1 MPARRPFSR
10 LLPLVHDVTMAA
22 LAALL
27 SVILRVG
34 VDYAAD
40 PVQFLGAIAGLFAI
54 TALPVFLLT
63 GSYRASW
70 RFVSTREAVT
80 LARAAL
86 IANVVFLP
94 VLFFATRLE
103 ALPRSFIVI
112 NQLVLTALLVGPRL
126 GVRLVR
132 EGRLAFD
139 PLGKRPGK
147 PVLVL
152 GSDVEV
158 DLFLRALEGLPETQ
172 LRAVG
177 IIGSRY
183 GQSLRGVPVLGPLD
197 DLDDVLALL
206 ENRDD
211 RPAQIIV
218 ADDQMEAARLK
229 ALVDQAAG
237 LGLNVARVPRV
248 TDLSSGAGSSLALR
262 PIAIEDL
269 LGRPLN
275 QLNLTPVAELVR
287 GRRILVTGAGGS
299 IGSEL
304 VRQAARLDPAALS
317 LIDAN
322 ELALYQI
329 DRELGENHKKLP
341 RQALLI
347 DVRHRARLFQAFE
360 QAKPDLVF
368 HAAALKHVPLVEAN
382 PIEGAE
388 TNILGTMNVAD
399 AANHCG
405 ALAMVLISTDK
416 AVNPTNVMGAT
427 KRVAETYAQALD
439 LAAAPGATRYV
450 TVRFGNVLGST
461 GSVVPLFRSQLA
473 RGGPITVT
481 HPDMKRFFMTIGEA
495 VSLVLQASA
504 SAVSSQT
511 GAGRIHVLDMGEQ
524 MRILDLAYEMIRL
537 AGLEPGRDIAIS
549 FTGLRPGE
557 KLEEELFHDGEPP
570 QPTDIAGIMW
580 AIPRAHDL
588 DHVRAILSEIAES
601 VARVD
606 AQAVKGTMMKLVP
619 EWRQETG
626 PA

>member
-10 LLPLVHDVTMAA
+10 LLPLAHDVTMAA
-22 LAALL
+22 IAALL

-34 VDYAAD
+34 LDYAAD
-40 PVQFLGAIAGLFAI
+40 PVQFLGEIAGLFAL

-112 NQLVLTALLVGPRL
+112 NQLVLTALLLGPRL
-126 GVRLVR
+126 GVRLIR

-147 PVLVL
+147 PVLIL
-152 GSDVEV
+152 GSDVEM
-158 DLFLRALEGLPETQ
+158 DLFLRALEGLPEAQ

-177 IIGSRY
+177 IIGARY

-197 DLDDVLALL
+197 ELDDILGLL
-206 ENRDD
+206 ESRDD

-237 LGLNVARVPRV
+237 LGLSVARVPRV
-248 TDLSSGAGSSLALR
+248 TDLSPGAGSSLSLR

-275 QLNLTPVAELVR
+275 QLNLAPVAELVR

-304 VRQAARLDPAALS
+304 VRQVARLSPSAIT

-329 DRELGENHKKLP
+329 DRELGENHKALP

-347 DVRHRARLFQAFE
+347 DVRHRARLLQAFD
-360 QAKPDLVF
+360 QARPELVF

-399 AANHCG
+399 AANQCS

-416 AVNPTNVMGAT
+416 AVNPTNIMGAT
-427 KRVAETYAQALD
+427 KRVAECYAQALD
-439 LAAAPGATRYV
+439 LAAIPGATRYV

-495 VSLVLQASA
+495 VALVLQASA

-524 MRILDLAYEMIRL
+524 MRILDLAHEMIRL

-570 QPTDIAGIMW
+570 QPTEIAGIMW

-588 DHVRAILSEIAES
+588 DHVRAILSEIAQS

-606 AQAVKGTMMKLVP
+606 AQAVKDAIMKLVP